1 MGAESDA
8 EDRVC
13 RKRRERERRK
23 QRGKS
28 VAVET
33 EHSIL
38 ELKF

>member
-1 MGAESDA
+1 MEAESGT

-13 RKRRERERRK
+13 REEREERRN
-23 QRGKS
+23 S

-33 EHSIL
+33 ERSIL